1 VAEADS
7 HTHPEE
13 LKENMAAVLGLPGGM
28 EWVIILVV
36 VLLLFGPSRLPQ
48 LGKSIG
54 KTMKAIRDGVD
65 GKGGDD
71 DEEDLDDVSSTKASK
86 SDE

>member
-1 VAEADS
+1 
-7 HTHPEE
+7 
-13 LKENMAAVLGLPGGM
+13 MAVLGLPGGM

-65 GKGGDD
+65 GKGD
-71 DEEDLDDVSSTKASK
+71 DEEEIDEETTTKASK

>member
-1 VAEADS
+1 
-7 HTHPEE
+7 
-13 LKENMAAVLGLPGGM
+13 MAILGLPGGM

-65 GKGGDD
+65 GTGDD
-71 DEEDLDDVSSTKASK
+71 DDEDLEDETPTKASK

>member
-1 VAEADS
+1 
-7 HTHPEE
+7 
-13 LKENMAAVLGLPGGM
+13 MAALPFGIGPT
-28 EWVIILVV
+28 ELIIVLVV

-65 GKGGDD
+65 GKAE
-71 DEEDLDDVSSTKASK
+71 DEEDEDETVTKTSK

>member
-1 VAEADS
+1 
-7 HTHPEE
+7 
-13 LKENMAAVLGLPGGM
+13 MAILGLPGGM

-65 GKGGDD
+65 GKGEE
-71 DEEDLDDVSSTKASK
+71 DEEDEDDTTTKASK

>member
-1 VAEADS
+1 
-7 HTHPEE
+7 
-13 LKENMAAVLGLPGGM
+13 MAILGLPGGM

-65 GKGGDD
+65 GKGDDD
-71 DEEDLDDVSSTKASK
+71 DEDLEDETPTKASK

>member
-1 VAEADS
+1 
-7 HTHPEE
+7 
-13 LKENMAAVLGLPGGM
+13 MAILGLPGGM

-71 DEEDLDDVSSTKASK
+71 EDDDLEDVTPKKETK

>member
-1 VAEADS
+1 
-7 HTHPEE
+7 
-13 LKENMAAVLGLPGGM
+13 MAIMGLPGGP
-28 EWVIILVV
+28 EWLIILVV

-48 LGKSIG
+48 LGKSLG

-65 GKGGDD
+65 GKGED
-71 DEEDLDDVSSTKASK
+71 DEEDEDDTTTKASK

>member
-1 VAEADS
+1 MALFQGLGG
-7 HTHPEE
+7 PE
-13 LKENMAAVLGLPGGM
+13 LL
-28 EWVIILVV
+28 IILVV

-48 LGKSIG
+48 LGKSLG

-65 GKGGDD
+65 GKDEEEGDD
-71 DEEDLDDVSSTKASK
+71 DTSVSSKASE

>member
-1 VAEADS
+1 
-7 HTHPEE
+7 
-13 LKENMAAVLGLPGGM
+13 MAILGLPGGM

-36 VLLLFGPSRLPQ
+36 VLLLFGPSRLPS

-65 GKGGDD
+65 GTGDD
-71 DEEDLDDVSSTKASK
+71 EDEEEVTTAKAESK
-86 SDE
+86 SKDSDA

>member
-1 VAEADS
+1 
-7 HTHPEE
+7 
-13 LKENMAAVLGLPGGM
+13 MAVLGLPGGM

-65 GKGGDD
+65 GKGDDEDD
-71 DEEDLDDVSSTKASK
+71 DLDEEATAKASK

>member
-1 VAEADS
+1 
-7 HTHPEE
+7 
-13 LKENMAAVLGLPGGM
+13 MAVLGLPGGM

-65 GKGGDD
+65 GKGD
-71 DEEDLDDVSSTKASK
+71 DEEDLEEENSAKASK

>member
-1 VAEADS
+1 
-7 HTHPEE
+7 
-13 LKENMAAVLGLPGGM
+13 MASVLGLPGGM

-71 DEEDLDDVSSTKASK
+71 LEDDEDAPVAKSSK
-86 SDE
+86 SSESDE

>member
-1 VAEADS
+1 
-7 HTHPEE
+7 
-13 LKENMAAVLGLPGGM
+13 MAFIPGLPGGM

-54 KTMKAIRDGVD
+54 KTVKAIRDGVD
-65 GKGGDD
+65 GKGQD
-71 DEEDLDDVSSTKASK
+71 DEEQAKSADAEQS
-86 SDE
+86 SDEEKPAKKDKPSDES

>member
-1 VAEADS
+1 
-7 HTHPEE
+7 
-13 LKENMAAVLGLPGGM
+13 MAILGLPGGM

-65 GKGGDD
+65 GKGEGD

>member
-1 VAEADS
+1 
-7 HTHPEE
+7 
-13 LKENMAAVLGLPGGM
+13 M

-65 GKGGDD
+65 GKGEE
-71 DEEDLDDVSSTKASK
+71 DEEDEDDTTTKASK

>member
-1 VAEADS
+1 
-7 HTHPEE
+7 
-13 LKENMAAVLGLPGGM
+13 MAILGLPGGM

-36 VLLLFGPSRLPQ
+36 VLLLFGPSRLPS

-65 GKGGDD
+65 GKGD
-71 DEEDLDDVSSTKASK
+71 DEDEDEVTTAKAESK
-86 SDE
+86 SDSSDS

>member
-1 VAEADS
+1 
-7 HTHPEE
+7 
-13 LKENMAAVLGLPGGM
+13 MAILGLPGGM

-65 GKGGDD
+65 GKGED
-71 DEEDLDDVSSTKASK
+71 DEEDEDDTTTKASK

>member
-1 VAEADS
+1 
-7 HTHPEE
+7 
-13 LKENMAAVLGLPGGM
+13 MAVLGLPGGM

-65 GKGGDD
+65 GKGD
-71 DEEDLDDVSSTKASK
+71 DEEDDLDEEASTKASK

>member
-1 VAEADS
+1 
-7 HTHPEE
+7 
-13 LKENMAAVLGLPGGM
+13 MAILGLPGGM

-65 GKGGDD
+65 GKGDDGDD
-71 DEEDLDDVSSTKASK
+71 DLEDETSTKATK

>member
-1 VAEADS
+1 
-7 HTHPEE
+7 
-13 LKENMAAVLGLPGGM
+13 MAILGLPGGM

-65 GKGGDD
+65 GKGDD
-71 DEEDLDDVSSTKASK
+71 DEEDLEDDTSTKASK

>member
-1 VAEADS
+1 
-7 HTHPEE
+7 
-13 LKENMAAVLGLPGGM
+13 MAILGLPGGM

-65 GKGGDD
+65 GKGEDD
-71 DEEDLDDVSSTKASK
+71 DEDLENETSTKASK
-86 SDE
+86 SEE

>member
-1 VAEADS
+1 
-7 HTHPEE
+7 
-13 LKENMAAVLGLPGGM
+13 MAVLGLPGGM

-65 GKGGDD
+65 GKGED
-71 DEEDLDDVSSTKASK
+71 DEDLEEETSTKASK

>member
-1 VAEADS
+1 
-7 HTHPEE
+7 
-13 LKENMAAVLGLPGGM
+13 MAILGLPGGM

-65 GKGGDD
+65 GKGEDD
-71 DEEDLDDVSSTKASK
+71 DGDLENETSTKASK
-86 SDE
+86 SEE